1 MRIPLNYGD
10 RVLDLE
16 VPDENLAW
24 VVSPGRL
31 PPLEDEEA
39 EIRKAIRFPIG
50 MDSLET
56 LVKAKGKR
64 VVILA
69 DDITRPTPHKK
80 ILPILLG
87 ELNSAGVSDSD
98 ITLIIALGTHRPMTP
113 EECARTYGEEVTRR
127 IKIINHSWNR
137 PDELIALGETPSGIP
152 ISVNRHYYNSDIS
165 IAVGNIIP
173 HIYAGWSGGAKM
185 VQPGVCGAATTART
199 HLIAAKHLDSVLGNP
214 ENIIRK
220 EMETIA
226 KETGLSMIIN
236 TVMNSDGSL
245 ARVVAGDHVKAHRE
259 GVKAAQK
266 IYTAPIDKQPDIV
279 VVNAYPGNLDFWQ
292 STKALTA
299 GTLLVKP
306 GGEVILVTPAPEG
319 IPSSHPELLKLGDL
333 GTKAVW
339 DMLER
344 GEIQDEVAA
353 SVHITMGFCR
363 EKANVYIVTG
373 EENRE
378 IVERLGFRF
387 AGDLNK
393 TLEECIERRGKT
405 TCSIGV
411 ATHGADLA
419 PEYK

>member
-1 MRIPLNYGD
+1 MKISLNYDDG
-10 RVLDLE
+10 VLDLE
-16 VPDENLAW
+16 VPDGNLAW
-24 VVSPGRL
+24 VASPGRL
-31 PPLEDEEA
+31 PPLENEEA
-39 EIRKAIRFPIG
+39 EIRKALRSPIG
-50 MDSLET
+50 MDNLET
-56 LVKAKGKR
+56 LVRSKGKR
-64 VVILA
+64 VLILA

-80 ILPILLG
+80 ILPILLE
-87 ELNSAGVSDSD
+87 ELNRAGVADRD
-98 ITLIIALGTHRPMTP
+98 INLIIALGTHRPMTP
-113 EECARTYGEEVTRR
+113 DECIRTYGEYVTGR
-127 IKIINHSWNR
+127 IKIINHSWNQ
-137 PDELIALGETPSGIP
+137 PDELVALGETPSGIP
-152 ISVNRHYYNSDIS
+152 ISVNRHYFNSDIS

-185 VQPGVCGAATTART
+185 VQPGVCGAATTAKT

-245 ARVVAGDHVKAHRE
+245 ARVVAGDPVKAHRE

-306 GGEVILVTPAPEG
+306 GGDVILVTPAPEG
-319 IPSSHPELLKLGDL
+319 IPSSHPQLLELGDL
-333 GTKAVW
+333 GTRAVW
-339 DMLER
+339 DMLDR

-363 EKANVYIVTG
+363 EKANVYIATG
-373 EENRE
+373 DDNRD
-378 IVERLGFRF
+378 IVERLGFKF
-387 AGDLNK
+387 TGDLNK
-393 TLEECIERRGKT
+393 TLDECIRSRGEI